1 MADGRLAGKAALVTG
16 AASGIGRAISLGFAR
31 EGARVV
37 AADRDG
43 AGAEATARGAGG
55 GAVAIT
61 ADVTDPAQ
69 VRAMVT
75 DAVGMCGRLDV
86 LVNNAAIQLHGR
98 DGRCHEVPEEVW
110 EQTIA
115 VNLRGPFLCAKYAL
129 PELIKT
135 RGTLINLASPTAFHD
150 LGAAYTAYA
159 TSKGGVVTL
168 TRVLATDYARDG
180 VRVNAIVPGPTE
192 TSLTAPIFADPAVTG
207 PLLARTPLG
216 RLGRPEDLVGVA
228 VFLASDE
235 SAYATGAL
243 FFVDGGITMQ

>member
-1 MADGRLAGKAALVTG
+1 MADGRLAGKVALVTG
-16 AASGIGRAISLGFAR
+16 AASGIGRAITLGFAR

-37 AADRDG
+37 AADRDR
-43 AGAEATARGAGG
+43 AGAEATAREAGG

-75 DAVGMCGRLDV
+75 DAVGTCGRLDV

-129 PELIKT
+129 PELMKT

>member
-1 MADGRLAGKAALVTG
+1 MADGRLAGKVALVTG
-16 AASGIGRAISLGFAR
+16 AASGIGRAITLGFAR

-37 AADRDG
+37 AADRDR
-43 AGAEATARGAGG
+43 AGAEATAREAGG
-55 GAVAIT
+55 GAVAMT

-75 DAVGMCGRLDV
+75 DAVGTCGRLDV
-86 LVNNAAIQLHGR
+86 LVNNAAIHLHGR

-129 PELIKT
+129 PELMKT

>member
-1 MADGRLAGKAALVTG
+1 
-16 AASGIGRAISLGFAR
+16 
-31 EGARVV
+31 
-37 AADRDG
+37 
-43 AGAEATARGAGG
+43 
-55 GAVAIT
+55 
-61 ADVTDPAQ
+61 
-69 VRAMVT
+69 RAMVT
-75 DAVGMCGRLDV
+75 DAVGTCGRLDV

-129 PELIKT
+129 PELMKT